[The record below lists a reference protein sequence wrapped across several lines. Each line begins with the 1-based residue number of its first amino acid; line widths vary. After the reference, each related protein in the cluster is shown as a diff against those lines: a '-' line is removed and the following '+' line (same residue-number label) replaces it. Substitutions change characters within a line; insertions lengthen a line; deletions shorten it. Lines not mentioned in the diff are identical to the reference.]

1 MWIQIF
7 SFSFCF
13 VSHFYVSFPFY
24 SYITYLFL
32 ESIENAFFLA
42 TYVKKLNFNHIRFH
56 LCRNLSDIFYFF
68 RRENSIEW
76 IFVIL
81 CKDTQSCFIFNICQD
96 HQGYLTYVPRP
107 MKSFLKFSG
116 IKTYFWPIS
125 VKKWRRQMK
134 FLEVKLIRNSGL
146 NRFILTTFI
155 NQRN

>member
-1 MWIQIF
+1 MNSDFLFLLCFSLLCFF
-7 SFSFCF
+7 SF
-13 VSHFYVSFPFY
+13 
-24 SYITYLFL
+24 LFL
-32 ESIENAFFLA
+32 YYLPFSGMHRECIFPCNLR
-42 TYVKKLNFNHIRFH
+42 KKIKFQSFTVSS
-56 LCRNLSDIFYFF
+56 LSDIFYFF

-81 CKDTQSCFIFNICQD
+81 CKDTQSCFIFNICHH
-96 HQGYLTYVPRP
+96 HQGYHTYVPRP
-107 MKSFLKFSG
+107 MKSFLNFSG

-146 NRFILTTFI
+146 NRFILTLFI

>member
-1 MWIQIF
+1 MNSDFLFLFLVCFSLLCFF
-7 SFSFCF
+7 SF
-13 VSHFYVSFPFY
+13 
-24 SYITYLFL
+24 LFL
-32 ESIENAFFLA
+32 YYLPFSGMHRECFFLA
-42 TYVKKLNFNHIRFH
+42 TYVKKLNFNDIRFH
-56 LCRNLSDIFYFF
+56 LCRNLSDIIYFF
-68 RRENSIEW
+68 RLENSIER

-81 CKDTQSCFIFNICQD
+81 WKDTQWCFIFDICHH
-96 HQGYLTYVPRP
+96 HQGYHTYVPRP

-134 FLEVKLIRNSGL
+134 FLVVKLIRNSGL